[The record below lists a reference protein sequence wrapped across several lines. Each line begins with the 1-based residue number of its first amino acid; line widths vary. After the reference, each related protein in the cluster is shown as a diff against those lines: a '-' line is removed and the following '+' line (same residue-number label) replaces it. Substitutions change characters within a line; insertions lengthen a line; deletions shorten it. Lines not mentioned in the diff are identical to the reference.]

1 MSFTS
6 DQEDEDVIE
15 EEEYVAEEDF
25 EEEEQF
31 LTDDDDDDGDDSEI
45 KSSRK
50 NRSGR
55 QNGMTRVKR
64 RRVFHFARSMERQ
77 RGEVCVCVCGVILNF
92 LPVSIYFKAA
102 LYILYL
108 ITVI

>member
-1 MSFTS
+1 M
-6 DQEDEDVIE
+6 IE

-31 LTDDDDDDGDDSEI
+31 VTDDDGDDSEI

-55 QNGMTRVKR
+55 QNCQTRVKR
-64 RRVFHFARSMERQ
+64 RRVFRFARSMERQ
-77 RGEVCVCVCGVILNF
+77 RGEVFFF
-92 LPVSIYFKAA
+92 LPVSIYFKET
-102 LYILYL
+102 LYI
-108 ITVI
+108 